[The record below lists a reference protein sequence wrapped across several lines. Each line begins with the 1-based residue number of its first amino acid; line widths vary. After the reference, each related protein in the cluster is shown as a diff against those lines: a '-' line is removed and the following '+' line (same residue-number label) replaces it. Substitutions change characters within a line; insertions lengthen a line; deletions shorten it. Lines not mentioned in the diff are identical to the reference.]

1 MGTFGF
7 EGRQIPFE
15 DGDTVAAALYRDG
28 LRTFS
33 RSLKYHRKRGL
44 YCGTGDCPNCLMT
57 VDGQPAV
64 RTCVTPCADE
74 MRVEREGGWPSPDR
88 DLLHVT
94 DSLHRLMPV
103 GFYYKTFVKPGF
115 AWDVASKVIRRATG
129 LGTLPPTRRAERKVV
144 RHVRCDVLVVGA
156 GATGLAAA
164 RDAAA
169 DGATVVLCDAA
180 RIGGQIAPGPSL
192 ERIRSLEAEIRSL
205 SGVTVLE
212 DHAAI
217 GVYEGLHVPVVSED
231 ELVHVHPGRVIV
243 ATGATESHGVFPGN
257 DLPGVML
264 GRAAAAL
271 AGRYR
276 VRPGDRAVVV
286 VGTEEGLEHLATLRA
301 AGVTIAATA
310 VTAVLA
316 DRVPADSGEVVV
328 GGDVYEARGDGR
340 LDEVVLRRGT
350 RGKRFAADLL
360 VLSTGLVP
368 RDALARMA
376 LPGEPVTTVGDA
388 AVAFPDVAPDRDGTI
403 CLCED
408 VALHDLAQAWDEGFR
423 SAELLKRYT
432 TTTMGPCQGA
442 MCASALTCFAK
453 ERGDVTLP
461 RPDDVPRTTARPPA
475 RPVTLE
481 TLAAGIHELADKR
494 TSLHE
499 LHLAAGA
506 RLDRSGGWL
515 RPFTYGDWRAE
526 YLAVR
531 ERVSVMD
538 VGTLGKF
545 TIAGP
550 DADELVDRLFPCR
563 TDDIAPGRTRYV
575 LTLDEAGYVMDDG
588 LLARVHEHEWYLN
601 STSGGAGRTDARLR
615 NFADR
620 FELDV
625 HVLDRTAQW
634 GAINVAG
641 PHARDLLER
650 LTDDAI
656 DAESV
661 PYPGFADVTVAGVW
675 CRAIRTGF
683 VGELAFELHHP
694 RTRGPELWDALTEA
708 GRAWDLRPHGLD
720 ALELL
725 RLEKGHFFLGQDT
738 MPDDTPAKLG
748 MAWAVAMDKPWFVGK
763 KALERMTEL
772 PIGRRQVGLEFAG
785 GPNATADLRGEPLVI
800 GDRMI
805 GRVTSAE
812 RSPVLERAIG
822 LGWVRVDGDSTPE
835 RLMTGSGVSVRVVPR
850 PFYDPE
856 GGRMRG

>member
-15 DGDTVAAALYRDG
+15 DGDTIAAALYRDG

-33 RSLKYHRKRGL
+33 RSLKYHRRRGL

-64 RTCVTPCADE
+64 RTCVTACVDE

-115 AWDVASKVIRRATG
+115 AWDVAAKVIRRATG
-129 LGTLPPTRRAERKVV
+129 LGTLPPTRQAARKIV
-144 RHVRCDVLVVGA
+144 RHHHVDVLVVGA
-156 GATGLAAA
+156 GAAGLEAA

-169 DGATVVLCDAA
+169 EGDSVLVCDAG
-180 RIGGQIAPGPSL
+180 RIGAWLAPGPSL
-192 ERIRSLEAEIRSL
+192 ERVRELESEVRDQRSVAI
-205 SGVTVLE
+205 LE

-217 GVYEGLHVPVVSED
+217 GVYEGLHVPVASDD
-231 ELVHVHPGRVIV
+231 ELVHVHPGRVVV

-271 AGRYR
+271 AGRYG
-276 VRPGDRAVVV
+276 VEPGARAVVV

-301 AGVTIAATA
+301 AGVEIAATA
-310 VTAVLA
+310 VAPAFA
-316 DRVPADSGEVVV
+316 DRVPAGTGEVVV
-328 GGDVYEARGDGR
+328 GGEVYEARGDGR

-350 RGKRFAADLL
+350 QGKRFAADVL

-368 RDALARMA
+368 RDSLARMA
-376 LPGEPVTTVGDA
+376 LPGEPVSVVGDA
-388 AVAFPDVAPDRDGTI
+388 GAPFPTDASGHDGTV

-432 TTTMGPCQGA
+432 TATMGPCQGA
-442 MCASALTCFAK
+442 MCASALTCFARD
-453 ERGDVTLP
+453 RGDVTLV
-461 RPDDVPRTTARPPA
+461 RADDMPRTTARPPA

-481 TLAAGIHELADKR
+481 TLAAGVHELADKR

-499 LHLAAGA
+499 LHVAAGA

-531 ERVSVMD
+531 ERVSLMD

-550 DADELVDRLFPCR
+550 DAGELVDRLFPCR
-563 TDDIAPGRTRYV
+563 TDDLEPGRTRYV

-588 LLARVHEHEWYLN
+588 LLARVSEGEWYLN

-650 LTDDAI
+650 LTDDPI
-656 DAESV
+656 DAATV
-661 PYPGFADVTVAGVW
+661 PYPGFADITVAGVP

-694 RTRGPELWDALTEA
+694 RTRGPELWEALSEA
-708 GRAWDLRPHGLD
+708 GREWDLRPHGID

-725 RLEKGHFFLGQDT
+725 RLEKGHFYLGQDT

-748 MAWAVAMDKPWFVGK
+748 MSWAVAMDKPWFVGK
-763 KALERMTEL
+763 KALERMSEL
-772 PIGRRQVGLEFAG
+772 PVGRRQVGLEFVG
-785 GPNATADLRGEPLVI
+785 GPAATADLRGEPLVT

-812 RSPVLERAIG
+812 RSPVLDRAIG
-822 LGWVRVDGDSTPE
+822 LGWVRVEGDVTPE
-835 RLMTGSGVSVRVVPR
+835 RFTTGSGVAVRVVPR

>member
-7 EGRQIPFE
+7 EGRQIPFA
-15 DGDTVAAALYRDG
+15 DGDSIAAALYRDG
-28 LRTFS
+28 LRSFS

-64 RTCVTPCADE
+64 RTCVTPCADQ
-74 MRVEREGGWPSPDR
+74 MQVEREGGWPSPDR

-129 LGTLPPTRRAERKVV
+129 LGTLPSTRGAERKVM
-144 RHVRCDVLVVGA
+144 RHVRVDVVVTGA
-156 GATGLAAA
+156 GAAGLMAA
-164 RDAAA
+164 RDAA
-169 DGATVVLCDAA
+169 DHGATVLVVDAG
-180 RIGGQIAPGPSL
+180 RIGAQMAPGPSL
-192 ERIRSLEAEIRSL
+192 ERVRALEAEARAFP
-205 SGVTVLE
+205 GVTILE

-217 GVYEGLHVPVVSED
+217 GVYEGILVPVASED

-243 ATGATESHGVFPGN
+243 ATGATEAHGVFPGN

-271 AGRYR
+271 AGRYG
-276 VRPGDRAVVV
+276 VRPGDQAVVV
-286 VGTEEGLEHLATLRA
+286 VGTEEGLEHLATLAA
-301 AGVTIAATA
+301 AGVRVVATAATPE
-310 VTAVLA
+310 LA
-316 DRVPADSGEVVV
+316 DRLPSGAGEVVV
-328 GGDVYEARGDGR
+328 GGDVFEARGDGR

-350 RGKRFAADLL
+350 QGKRFAADLL
-360 VLSTGLVP
+360 VLSNGLVP

-376 LPGEPVTTVGDA
+376 LPGEPVTVVGDA
-388 AVAFPDVAPDRDGTI
+388 AAAFPRATPDRDGTV

-432 TTTMGPCQGA
+432 TATMGPCQGA
-442 MCASALTCFAK
+442 MCANALTCFAGD
-453 ERGDVTLP
+453 RGDVTLP

-481 TLAAGIHELADKR
+481 TLAAGVHELADKR

-499 LHLAAGA
+499 LHVAAGA
-506 RLDRSGGWL
+506 RIDRSGGWL
-515 RPFTYGDWRAE
+515 RPFTYGDRRAE

-550 DADELVDRLFPCR
+550 DAGELVDRLYPCR
-563 TDDIAPGRTRYV
+563 TDDLAPGRTRYV

-588 LLARVHEHEWYLN
+588 LLARVDEHEWYLN

-620 FELDV
+620 LELDV

-650 LTDDAI
+650 LTDDPI
-656 DAESV
+656 DATTV
-661 PYPGFADVTVAGVW
+661 PYPGFADITVAGVP

-694 RTRGPELWDALTEA
+694 RTRGPELWETLLEA
-708 GRAWDLRPHGLD
+708 GSEWELRPHGLD

-725 RLEKGHFFLGQDT
+725 HLEKGHFFLGQDT

-748 MAWAVAMDKPWFVGK
+748 MSWAVAMDKPWFVGK
-763 KALERMTEL
+763 KALERMAEL
-772 PIGRRQVGLEFAG
+772 PIGRRQIGLEFVG
-785 GPNATADLRGEPLVI
+785 GPSTTSELRGEPLVV

-812 RSPVLERAIG
+812 RSPVLDRAIG
-822 LGWVRVDGDSTPE
+822 LGWVRVDGDDVVE
-835 RLMTGSGVSVRVVPR
+835 GLRTGSGVQVRIVPR

>member
-15 DGDTVAAALYRDG
+15 DGDTIAAALYRDG

-33 RSLKYHRKRGL
+33 RSLKYHRRRGL

-64 RTCVTPCADE
+64 RTCITGCTDE
-74 MRVEREGGWPSPDR
+74 MQVEREGGWPSPDR
-88 DLLHVT
+88 DLLHAT

-129 LGTLPPTRRAERKVV
+129 LGTLPSTRRAERKVV
-144 RHVRCDVLVVGA
+144 RHVRVDVLVVGA
-156 GATGLAAA
+156 GAAGLEAAREAAA
-164 RDAAA
+164 G
-169 DGATVVLCDAA
+169 GASVLVCDAG
-180 RIGGQIAPGPSL
+180 RIGSLIAPGLSL
-192 ERIRSLEAEIRSL
+192 ERVRSLEAEVRALASVEVMEEH
-205 SGVTVLE
+205 G
-212 DHAAI
+212 AI
-217 GVYEGLHVPVVSED
+217 GVYEGLHVPIASGD
-231 ELVHVHPGRVIV
+231 ELVHVHPRRVVV
-243 ATGATESHGVFPGN
+243 ATGATESHGIFPGN

-271 AGRYR
+271 AGRFQ
-276 VRPGDRAVVV
+276 VRPGDRAVAVI
-286 VGTEEGLEHLATLRA
+286 GTEEGLEHLSTLA
-301 AGVTIAATA
+301 GAGVEIAATA
-310 VTAVLA
+310 VTPELA
-316 DRVPADSGEVVV
+316 DRLPGDVGEVVV
-328 GGDVYEARGDGR
+328 GGDVYEARGSGR

-350 RGKRFAADLL
+350 HGKRFAADLL

-376 LPGEPVTTVGDA
+376 LPSEPVSLVGDA
-388 AVAFPDVAPDRDGTI
+388 AIAFPQVDPGRGGTV

-442 MCASALTCFAK
+442 MCANALTCFARD
-453 ERGDVTLP
+453 RGDVTQP
-461 RPDDVPRTTARPPA
+461 TRAAAPRTTARPPA

-481 TLAAGIHELADKR
+481 TLAAGVHELADKR

-499 LHLAAGA
+499 LHVAAGA
-506 RLDRSGGWL
+506 RIDRSGGWL
-515 RPFTYGDWRAE
+515 RPFTYGDPRAE

-550 DADELVDRLFPCR
+550 DAGVLVDRLYPCR
-563 TDDIAPGRTRYV
+563 TDDLAPGRTRYV

-588 LLARVHEHEWYLN
+588 LLARVSEHEWYLN

-620 FELDV
+620 FGLAV

-641 PHARDLLER
+641 PYARDLLAG
-650 LTDDAI
+650 LTDDPI
-656 DAESV
+656 DTATV
-661 PYPGFADVTVAGVW
+661 PYPGFADITVAGVA

-694 RTRGPELWDALTEA
+694 RSRGPELWEALLEA
-708 GRAWDLRPHGLD
+708 GRGWDLRPHGLD

-725 RLEKGHFFLGQDT
+725 RLEKGHVFLGQDT

-748 MAWAVAMDKPWFVGK
+748 MSWAVAMDKPWFVGK
-763 KALERMTEL
+763 KALERMAEL
-772 PIGRRQVGLEFAG
+772 PIGRRQVGLEFVG
-785 GPNATADLRGEPLVI
+785 GPEATSDLRGEPLIV

-822 LGWVRVDGDSTPE
+822 LGWVRVEGDALPGS
-835 RLMTGSGVSVRVVPR
+835 LATGSGVPVRIVPR